1 MRAWPAPR
9 TPRRWPAVGQAAAP
23 GASMQPPRPQPTW
36 RLCRKLLLGARQVAV
51 PGLDRH
57 GLVAREIADLHR
69 AALDPDEGPV
79 ALVLGQP
86 DRPAHGRR
94 GVLARRTELAL
105 AAAPQLAE
113 HGLGALLLV
122 DAAHRARGP

>member
-1 MRAWPAPR
+1 MRARPAPR
-9 TPRRWPAVGQAAAP
+9 TPRRWPAVGQVAAT
-23 GASMQPPRPQPTW
+23 GASMQPPRPPNLH
-36 RLCRKLLLGARQVAV
+36 RVCDKKLLFRAREVAV

-57 GLVAREIADLHR
+57 GLVAPEIADLHG
-69 AALDPDEGPV
+69 AALDPDEGSV

-105 AAAPQLAE
+105 AAAPQPAE
-113 HGLGALLLV
+113 HGLGALL
-122 DAAHRARGP
+122 